1 MTTLIKLLDQGDS
14 KKQWTALLLVLNEDG
29 CVMRF
34 ALSKSKSL
42 NELEEMFKE
51 IATKNVNIQ
60 EIYSDECCED
70 RLILQVT
77 YFCSAINQVMQRF
90 LNRNS
95 PWVMSYFLIRLLD
108 LVFMSTIL
116 GGIKAVDYS

>member
-1 MTTLIKLLDQGDS
+1 
-14 KKQWTALLLVLNEDG
+14 
-29 CVMRF
+29 MRF

-77 YFCSAINQVMQRF
+77 YFCSAINQVMIKKSLGYVIF
-90 LNRNS
+90 FDKVIGFS
-95 PWVMSYFLIRLLD
+95 FYAYYF
-108 LVFMSTIL
+108 
-116 GGIKAVDYS
+116 GGN

>member
-29 CVMRF
+29 LVMRF

-60 EIYSDECCED
+60 EIYSDECCQD
-70 RLILQVT
+70 RLILQVN
-77 YFCSAINQVMQRF
+77 YFCSAINQV
-90 LNRNS
+90 
-95 PWVMSYFLIRLLD
+95 V
-108 LVFMSTIL
+108 IL
-116 GGIKAVDYS
+116 F